1 MTMPRIGLAA
11 VAFTFALAVAPAP
24 TRSATPDPALFA
36 FPGSSAGP
44 ATAVTAGAALADRW
58 LGDEPFDN
66 PAFSARRGLELSPAL
81 FHPSRQ
87 DLRAANRNYAETSVY
102 LDGAGGWIALPLGR
116 ATLFAYGSQP
126 VLRQDDN
133 AFTRGVL
140 PVDPVN
146 PPARLET
153 QSEARERRVGGGL
166 SWGDSG
172 LRIGAAGEWTQR
184 DDRYEVSETSG
195 SPLAGRRS
203 ISFSGDA
210 VGLQAGVRL
219 ARGLSGRHPLTAGLG
234 VRMLPAIPLS
244 ARDIFDPVL
253 PGPTDTTEFSAE
265 RGSSWEGGVSARYGV
280 SEAFALT
287 AGAGGHGAQ
296 AWNGLGATAG
306 AGSMWS
312 IAGAYHDPEEP
323 WVVRFGFGQ
332 ERQNGAPEPRADLL
346 GLGLGWNSEGT
357 RVEVGVLRRAI
368 RRDGS
373 PISYDDRVVASIG
386 VTF

>member
-1 MTMPRIGLAA
+1 MRRTRLAA
-11 VAFTFALAVAPAP
+11 VPFGLAVALAVASAP
-24 TRSATPDPALFA
+24 SRAGTPDPALFA

-44 ATAVTAGAALADRW
+44 ASAVTAGAALADRW

-66 PAFSARRGLELSPAL
+66 PAWSARRGLELSPAL

-87 DLRAANRNYAETSVY
+87 DLRAANRNFTETAVY

-126 VLRQDDN
+126 VVRLEDN
-133 AFTRGVL
+133 AFTRGTL
-140 PVDPVN
+140 SVDPVN

-153 QSEARERRVGGGL
+153 QSEARERRVGGGF

-203 ISFSGDA
+203 ISFSGQA

-219 ARGLSGRHPLTAGLG
+219 ARGLSGRHPITAGLG
-234 VRMLPAIPLS
+234 LRMVPAIPLA

-253 PGPTDTTEFSAE
+253 PGPSDTSEFTVE
-265 RGSSWEGGVSARYGV
+265 RGSSWEGGVSARFGV
-280 SEAFALT
+280 SEGFTMT
-287 AGAGGHGAQ
+287 AAAGGHGAQ
-296 AWNGLGATAG
+296 PWNGLGATAG

-312 IAGAYHDPEEP
+312 IAGAYHLAEEP
-323 WVVRFGFGQ
+323 WAVRFGFGQ
-332 ERQNGAPEPRADLL
+332 ERQSGVPEPRADLL
-346 GLGLGWNSEGT
+346 GLGFGWVSEGP
-357 RVEVGVLRRAI
+357 RVEVGVLRRDI
-368 RRDGS
+368 RRDRS
-373 PISYDDRVVASIG
+373 PTSYEDRVVVSVG